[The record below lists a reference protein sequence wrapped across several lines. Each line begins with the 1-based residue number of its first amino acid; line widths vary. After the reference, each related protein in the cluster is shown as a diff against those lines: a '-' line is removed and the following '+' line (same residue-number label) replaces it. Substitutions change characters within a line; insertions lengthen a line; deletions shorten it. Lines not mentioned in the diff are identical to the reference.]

1 MKGSYQETG
10 IWQGRNAGAAAGL
23 PDSAILIGKQAMP
36 ACEARLLENQKTLPV
51 PHRISAPVLPASGS
65 EAACACPARSGW
77 AQKGFLW
84 RLYSSF
90 GWPIGNHWF
99 SGQGSPASG
108 VLYWLSRRISYSGL
122 IPEACSCTRICR
134 DRMSWHCMRVDAL
147 LLCRLCATSTT
158 MSRSVSIPKAMS
170 SWPSAAASPSGSR
183 PMRWSSRA

>member
-23 PDSAILIGKQAMP
+23 PDSAILIGKQDMP
-36 ACEARLLENQKTLPV
+36 AWEARLLENQKTLPV
-51 PHRISAPVLPASGS
+51 PHRISAPASPVSGS
-65 EAACACPARSGW
+65 EAACAHPARSRW

-84 RLYSSF
+84 RLDSSF

-122 IPEACSCTRICR
+122 ILEACSCTGRCQ
-134 DRMSWHCMRVDAL
+134 DRMPWHCMRVDAR
-147 LLCRLCATSTT
+147 LLCRLYATSTT

-170 SWPSAAASPSGSR
+170 SWPSAAASASGSR